1 MSAASLEQLLPKFA
15 DEEGVPIGDQAMRDP
30 MYLDHH
36 VNEQRCHHMSR
47 VGCWKHS
54 QMNPLRKAV
63 HYHED
68 CGIAMIR
75 RQSNNE
81 I

>member
-1 MSAASLEQLLPKFA
+1 MSTTIFQQLLPKSVNK
-15 DEEGVPIGDQAMRDP
+15 EGVPIVNQATRDP
-30 MYLDHH
+30 MYFDHH